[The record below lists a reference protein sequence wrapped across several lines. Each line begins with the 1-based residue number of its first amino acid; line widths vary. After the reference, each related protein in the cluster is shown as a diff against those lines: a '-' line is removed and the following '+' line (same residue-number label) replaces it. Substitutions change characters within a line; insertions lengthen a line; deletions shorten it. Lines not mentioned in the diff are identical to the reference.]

1 MQSRAQTLSTESL
14 SPAPIDAAMRE
25 AFRERLEAEAHELR
39 QRHGILPERDGRA
52 DPETLIDLDA
62 ERDVEVV
69 LDQAT
74 EATLVAIEEALARL
88 DDGTFGRCIDCGDL
102 IPIERLRA
110 LPYAP
115 RCLPCQ
121 GRAERRR

>member
-1 MQSRAQTLSTESL
+1 MQSRAQTLPNETL
-14 SPAPIDAAMRE
+14 SPAPIDAALRE
-25 AFRERLEAEAHELR
+25 AFRDRLEAEAHDLQ
-39 QRHGILPERDGRA
+39 QRHGILPERDGQA
-52 DPETLIDLDA
+52 DSETLIDLDA
-62 ERDVEVV
+62 ERDVEIV

-74 EATLVAIEEALARL
+74 EATLVAIREALARL
-88 DDGTFGRCIDCGDL
+88 DDGTFGRCVDCHDL
-102 IPIERLRA
+102 IPIDRLRA